1 MTLWQELKGTNI
13 LSRRIIFPFLLVP
26 SIQPPR
32 LGSLYDPFHLWSPLI
47 FPEFSRTKR
56 LKGSTSAMWLN
67 ILPGTPTFAPGWP
80 WAGLVSPGP
89 QRGSCDILILY
100 WSYPLACWML
110 GFTCLNCLG
119 FWTVLEGFPA
129 LGQYELN
136 WDQVSPKDG
145 MVTEPTSLAS
155 AKMHRVPPNARR
167 PSPIPGAPGVVADTM
182 SNCAGENLILNG
194 HDRVG
199 MR

>member
-1 MTLWQELKGTNI
+1 
-13 LSRRIIFPFLLVP
+13 
-26 SIQPPR
+26 
-32 LGSLYDPFHLWSPLI
+32 
-47 FPEFSRTKR
+47 
-56 LKGSTSAMWLN
+56 
-67 ILPGTPTFAPGWP
+67 
-80 WAGLVSPGP
+80 
-89 QRGSCDILILY
+89 
-100 WSYPLACWML
+100 ML

-119 FWTVLEGFPA
+119 VWTVLEGFPA

-182 SNCAGENLILNG
+182 SNCAGENLILKYFKWTL
-194 HDRVG
+194 
-199 MR
+199 

>member
-1 MTLWQELKGTNI
+1 MRYIDL
-13 LSRRIIFPFLLVP
+13 
-26 SIQPPR
+26 
-32 LGSLYDPFHLWSPLI
+32 
-47 FPEFSRTKR
+47 
-56 LKGSTSAMWLN
+56 
-67 ILPGTPTFAPGWP
+67 
-80 WAGLVSPGP
+80 
-89 QRGSCDILILY
+89 ILIL
-100 WSYPLACWML
+100 S
-110 GFTCLNCLG
+110 T
-119 FWTVLEGFPA
+119 PA